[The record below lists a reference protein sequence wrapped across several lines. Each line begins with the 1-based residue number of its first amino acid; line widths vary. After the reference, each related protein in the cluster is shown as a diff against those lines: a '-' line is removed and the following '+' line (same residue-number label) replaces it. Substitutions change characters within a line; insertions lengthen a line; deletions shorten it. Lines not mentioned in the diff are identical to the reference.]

1 MEEEKKIILNLLLDK
16 LFDEYKAENARKDTL
31 ESKALGFYTIIG
43 IILADVIAL
52 QIAFKKIKI
61 KILNNINI
69 FILILLG
76 IIYTIFIINN
86 FILYKPKKRQNFSL
100 SGENWNIY
108 LKIGEEST
116 SNTNPNNKLDEF
128 IKSFKDNITGIIND
142 NKQKNDILVKK
153 IKAQSLLCF
162 LSGLLLLINI
172 IIFIIAFLYGD

>member
-61 KILNNINI
+61 EILNNINI

-76 IIYTIFIINN
+76 IIYTIFIINM
-86 FILYKPKKRQNFSL
+86 
-100 SGENWNIY
+100 
-108 LKIGEEST
+108 
-116 SNTNPNNKLDEF
+116 SN
-128 IKSFKDNITGIIND
+128 
-142 NKQKNDILVKK
+142 
-153 IKAQSLLCF
+153 C
-162 LSGLLLLINI
+162 
-172 IIFIIAFLYGD
+172 